1 MHAFNTRIQET
12 ETGGSLSLKSA
23 CSTHLI
29 SGQSGPHRKITF
41 KKKKGTGEHG
51 AQIQAEG
58 LTGRTE
64 ERQMNGDGGTERQVK
79 LQGLPST

>member
-1 MHAFNTRIQET
+1 MHAFNTRFQET
-12 ETGGSLSLKSA
+12 ETGGSLSLRSA

-29 SGQSGPHRKITF
+29 SGQPGPHRKITF
-41 KKKKGTGEHG
+41 KKKGTGEHG

-64 ERQMNGDGGTERQVK
+64 ERKMGGDGGTERHAK